1 MKSTFQF
8 WNRTRKLSS
17 VENLKYA
24 ATVGGI
30 ISHAWKDFRENFVI
44 VERLRIFSTRTD
56 NVPLAISQ
64 VLSRKCFGYF
74 EGTRAST
81 FLFNLRSAHSST
93 RPSYVNRRLKRRD
106 HFSRRRSIDT
116 KAIDL
121 SVTKVVGGKKRRG
134 GRTNRKERK
143 RGKTT
148 RPAGF
153 YASFFLSAISP
164 TMRRTGRS

>member
-1 MKSTFQF
+1 M
-8 WNRTRKLSS
+8 
-17 VENLKYA
+17 ENLKYA

-44 VERLRIFSTRTD
+44 VERRRKNTVRDLRIFSTRTD

-74 EGTRAST
+74 EGTT
-81 FLFNLRSAHSST
+81 LLFNLRSAHSST

-134 GRTNRKERK
+134 GRTNRKERR

-153 YASFFLSAISP
+153 YSFFLSAISP

>member
-1 MKSTFQF
+1 M
-8 WNRTRKLSS
+8 
-17 VENLKYA
+17 KYA

-44 VERLRIFSTRTD
+44 VERRRKNTVRDLRIFSTRTD
-56 NVPLAISQ
+56 NVPLAILVE

-121 SVTKVVGGKKRRG
+121 SATKVVGGKKRRG
-134 GRTNRKERK
+134 GRKGRTNRKERK

>member
-1 MKSTFQF
+1 M
-8 WNRTRKLSS
+8 
-17 VENLKYA
+17 ENLKYA

-30 ISHAWKDFRENFVI
+30 FSHAWKDFRENFVI
-44 VERLRIFSTRTD
+44 VERRRKNTVRDLRIFSTRTD

-64 VLSRKCFGYF
+64 VLTRKCFGYF

-134 GRTNRKERK
+134 GRKGRTNRKERK

>member
-1 MKSTFQF
+1 M
-8 WNRTRKLSS
+8 
-17 VENLKYA
+17 KYA

-44 VERLRIFSTRTD
+44 VERRRKNTVRDLRIFSTRTD

-74 EGTRAST
+74 EGTT
-81 FLFNLRSAHSST
+81 LLFNLRSAHSST

-134 GRTNRKERK
+134 GRTNRKERR

>member
-1 MKSTFQF
+1 M
-8 WNRTRKLSS
+8 
-17 VENLKYA
+17 ENLKYA

-44 VERLRIFSTRTD
+44 VERRRKNTVRDLRIFSTRTD
-56 NVPLAISQ
+56 NVPLAILVE

-93 RPSYVNRRLKRRD
+93 QPSYVNRRLKRRD

-134 GRTNRKERK
+134 GRKGRTNRKERK